1 LEDQL
6 LARLNNI
13 SSSNNNSSSNSQR
26 LIDPIIGKP
35 ITRSG
40 LNWIRSVSIPSATS
54 SSTSSFSIDSNKDN
68 KHDED
73 DEDVITVILQ
83 PPTLLH
89 PKLEHISSNITEVVQ
104 EEMAKLL
111 TNKDH
116 HNIQPND
123 IGVSIRI
130 TPQKQS
136 KTRSS
141 SSSSTPHQS
150 DSFALKNITHF
161 LAVYSCKGG
170 VGKSTIATNLA
181 YQLSAR
187 GGKVGLLDL
196 DVYGP
201 SLPLLVKPDDPT
213 VRKSPPNIQDGMVE
227 PIIHNGVKL
236 MSLGF
241 VSPNS
246 GVPGSGPNGGAAVLR
261 GPMAGRVVSQLL
273 KGTNWGELDVLILD
287 LPPGTGDVQLEVCQ
301 TLSLSGAVAVSTP
314 SSLAW
319 ADVRKGVE
327 MFGELGVSTLALVEN
342 FAYFVC
348 EGGGRHY
355 PFGKARALAAA
366 HGDNDVERNNIPE
379 DDEEESL
386 LPNHFMPKSSHIFH
400 LPISESVSGSNE
412 SGIPFCC
419 DEPKSTSEEERT
431 IFSKLAEAVSADL
444 LLLQHNMLPVSM
456 QGQRGNTSN
465 SMVVKIDEAADSE
478 FDVPFTQLDIDNSHK
493 RFTVRLFCNE
503 GGYQKIITGKDLR
516 SRNPKTGEIDDE
528 LSSSSS
534 GEGNEVRQQGCGG
547 GKNKRG
553 ESSDASIVVHHHSS
567 HCDDVP
573 DEEDTLF
580 PARISKKGKYGY
592 EVEWA
597 DGAAIIY
604 SLLAIAKAAGGRPL

>member
-1 LEDQL
+1 M
-6 LARLNNI
+6 
-13 SSSNNNSSSNSQR
+13 
-26 LIDPIIGKP
+26 IDPIIGKS

-54 SSTSSFSIDSNKDN
+54 SSSSSSSFSIDTNKDIN
-68 KHDED
+68 D
-73 DEDVITVILQ
+73 DDVITVTLQ

-89 PKLEHISSNITEVVQ
+89 PKLEYISSNITKVVQ
-104 EEMAKLL
+104 EEMTKLL

-136 KTRSS
+136 KTS
-141 SSSSTPHQS
+141 SSSSTQHQS

-181 YQLSAR
+181 YQLAAM

-213 VRKSPPNIQDGMVE
+213 VRKSLPSIQDGMVE

-261 GPMAGRVVSQLL
+261 CPMAGRVVSQLL

-355 PFGKARALAAA
+355 PFGKARALTASL
-366 HGDNDVERNNIPE
+366 GDDDDERNTIPE

-419 DEPKSTSEEERT
+419 AEPKSKSEEERT
-431 IFSKLAEAVSADL
+431 TFFKLAEAVSADL
-444 LLLQHNMLPVSM
+444 LLLQHNMLPLSM
-456 QGQRGNTSN
+456 QGQQGNTSN

-516 SRNPKTGEIDDE
+516 SRNPKTGEIDVE

-534 GEGNEVRQQGCGG
+534 GEGNKVRQQGCGG
-547 GKNKRG
+547 GKNSRSG
-553 ESSDASIVVHHHSS
+553 SSDASIMVHHHSS
-567 HCDDVP
+567 HCDDGP

-604 SLLAIAKAAGGRPL
+604 SLLAIAKAAGGKPLNKVDKS